1 MSRSRSRSKSP
12 PAQIRRSRSDSPRRD
27 GDDRGNGG
35 DNAAHKSG
43 ESASLLVRN
52 LPYNVNLEDI
62 RHDFGKYGIV
72 RDVYMP
78 KDFNTGQPRGF
89 AFVEFLD
96 RRDAE
101 FAREKMDGK
110 RFQGRECAVMIAEN
124 KRKAPEDMD
133 AGTGP
138 GVALPRAEDMTAT
151 AATATVVTAIVAT
164 ATVAGYASDASGAL
178 TFACAFLF
186 SLRLTSLSRYLS
198 HPFSSNIS
206 ALASHCATRQALP
219 VTLSWTRHRL
229 YPLLVARATT
239 AAVAAIATKND
250 HRPVGTAP
258 THRTGAAGTVVTA
271 IVATATVAGATTAAV
286 AAIAT
291 KNDHRPV
298 GTAPTHRTGAA
309 GGAQDRALARTAA
322 EGK

>member
-1 MSRSRSRSKSP
+1 MPLSAVVCATLVYVRLF
-12 PAQIRRSRSDSPRRD
+12 
-27 GDDRGNGG
+27 
-35 DNAAHKSG
+35 
-43 ESASLLVRN
+43 ASLFRHSVLSSSISNTSVFSSSKVTLLTPDVRN
-52 LPYNVNLEDI
+52 GV
-62 RHDFGKYGIV
+62 GI
-72 RDVYMP
+72 
-78 KDFNTGQPRGF
+78 
-89 AFVEFLD
+89 
-96 RRDAE
+96 DA
-101 FAREKMDGK
+101 
-110 RFQGRECAVMIAEN
+110 
-124 KRKAPEDMD
+124 
-133 AGTGP
+133 GP

-258 THRTGAAGTVVTA
+258 THRTGAAG
-271 IVATATVAGATTAAV
+271 
-286 AAIAT
+286 
-291 KNDHRPV
+291 
-298 GTAPTHRTGAA
+298 
-309 GGAQDRALARTAA
+309 GAQDRALARTAA